1 LKIQFD
7 IPPSSASE
15 SNGLAVRYAAAKRQ
29 VPRWRWYLLLAVVLA
44 VPAYLLV
51 RFVVAYLWAS
61 MPAQVMLEQGTVR
74 APAAGVITAVV
85 PVGAELRAGQVLA
98 EMDASLPRASAT
110 AAAAPTSGASSV
122 GLAQAQAAR
131 ATLLMEAERLA
142 QDRLAIQQERLRIIQ
157 DLYTQGAATR
167 QEVDNLRFQELQAQ
181 ADLSRAR
188 ADVREYQAALERERA
203 QSSSIEA
210 PAATAGSNGL
220 RVVLAPFDSMVH
232 RTVVH
237 KGDWVAQGAEIA
249 VVQSK
254 MEPLVYAYVP
264 PDKERYAQV
273 GKTAILRF
281 MDGTKVSAK
290 VVRVM
295 PEAQSPPLERS
306 APFAPRTPAIVV
318 CLQALQP
325 LPATYRI
332 HQLPLNVRFDWVAGS
347 LW

>member
-1 LKIQFD
+1 LKIQFEV
-7 IPPSSASE
+7 PPSSASE
-15 SNGLAVRYAAAKRQ
+15 SNGVAVRYAAAKRQ
-29 VPRWRWYLLLAVVLA
+29 VPRWRWYLLLALVLA
-44 VPAYLLV
+44 VPVYLLV
-51 RFVVAYLWAS
+51 RFVMAYLWAS
-61 MPAQVMLEQGTVR
+61 MPAQVMLEQATMR
-74 APAAGVITAVV
+74 APVSGMVTKIV
-85 PVGAELRAGQVLA
+85 PVGTEIRAGQVLA
-98 EMDASLPRASAT
+98 EVDALSPLATT
-110 AAAAPTSGASSV
+110 AAASAPISVSGRV
-122 GLAQAQAAR
+122 GQAQTAR
-131 ATLLMEAERLA
+131 ATLLAEAERLA

-325 LPATYRI
+325 LPAAYRI
-332 HQLPLNVRFDWVAGS
+332 HQLPLDVRFDWVAGPF
-347 LW
+347 W